1 MAVAVGRARA
11 RRSRA
16 ARATWVVFVLN
27 EARSCGQ
34 RRSVNG
40 CARARAALC
49 SRSAVTPRLRW
60 RSDSTGMSRVRCD
73 GWRAGA
79 GEGLA
84 RSWWTISERPFGTRL
99 RCVTRVYLSVCRLSV
114 PLSDSV
120 DVGVLLYDVARVGP
134 GFKLFRDRH

>member
-1 MAVAVGRARA
+1 MNFQYLRSPPNVKRGQVRAMAVAVGRARA

-49 SRSAVTPRLRW
+49 SRSVVTPRLRW
-60 RSDSTGMSRVRCD
+60 RCD
-73 GWRAGA
+73 IHG
-79 GEGLA
+79 
-84 RSWWTISERPFGTRL
+84 
-99 RCVTRVYLSVCRLSV
+99 
-114 PLSDSV
+114 
-120 DVGVLLYDVARVGP
+120 
-134 GFKLFRDRH
+134 

>member
-1 MAVAVGRARA
+1 MNFQYLRSPPNVKRGQVRAMAVAVGRARA

-49 SRSAVTPRLRW
+49 SRPAVTPRLRW
-60 RSDSTGMSRVRCD
+60 RCD
-73 GWRAGA
+73 IHWHVSCALRWMAGGRGRKA
-79 GEGLA
+79 CTVVVDYIREAFRHAFEVCDL
-84 RSWWTISERPFGTRL
+84 
-99 RCVTRVYLSVCRLSV
+99 CVPVSV
-114 PLSDSV
+114 PA
-120 DVGVLLYDVARVGP
+120 VGAVVR
-134 GFKLFRDRH
+134 